1 MLLYRYE
8 KEVAKCFVSMC
19 IPFDDEMFVMSDSL
33 GSFKV
38 SRYLK
43 HFSKMKLYKENVK
56 IPWLL

>member
-1 MLLYRYE
+1 M
-8 KEVAKCFVSMC
+8 FVSMC
-19 IPFDDEMFVMSDSL
+19 IPFDDEMFAMSDSL

-43 HFSKMKLYKENVK
+43 HLSKMKLYNRNVK